1 MVDVRVLSNVNV
13 LPQQAIDEN
22 KLRRD
27 LFYRLGVVNIAIPPL
42 RERKEDIPLLA
53 KQFIMKCNA
62 KLSRNARDLD
72 PATLDLFQAYD
83 WPGNVREL
91 EHAIEH
97 AINVLPD
104 DESLITPEYIPGVY
118 AGCAADAQDK
128 TGVCTDTAGG
138 NIAEQ
143 HNERCR
149 AQCGLQDSQG
159 KRRKHLRIGARTQN
173 EPPEPAVSH
182 PKIRHQRKRTIIS
195 SKISVCWYTDGY
207 FELFTE
213 IMQKNQAGRR
223 KGIWRV
229 L

>member
-1 MVDVRVLSNVNV
+1 MNINLQAKLLRVLQDGMVRRVGGSSEIHVDVRVLSNVNV
-13 LPQQAIDEN
+13 PPQQAIDEN

-72 PATLDLFQAYD
+72 PATLNLFQAYD

-104 DESLITPEYIPGVY
+104 DESLITPEYIP
-118 AGCAADAQDK
+118 A
-128 TGVCTDTAGG
+128 
-138 NIAEQ
+138 
-143 HNERCR
+143 
-149 AQCGLQDSQG
+149 
-159 KRRKHLRIGARTQN
+159 
-173 EPPEPAVSH
+173 
-182 PKIRHQRKRTIIS
+182 
-195 SKISVCWYTDGY
+195 
-207 FELFTE
+207 
-213 IMQKNQAGRR
+213 
-223 KGIWRV
+223 
-229 L
+229 